1 MNKTIILG
9 RDSYLSKYLKVS
21 IVNSKTYSL
30 SYKNLSK
37 IDFMLQKVYYRYT
50 TIKYYI

>member
-1 MNKTIILG
+1 MNNTIILG
-9 RDSYLSKYLKVS
+9 RESYLKHIKAS

-30 SYKNLSK
+30 SYKNLKK
-37 IDFMLQKVYYRYT
+37 IDFILKKVYYRYT